1 MCVIFKYN
9 RMVCFTA
16 KCKILSIVSIS
27 CTCVLI
33 LLFIQ
38 MSLIQHRMLD
48 FFACIKESSMQKNLC
63 KNTLLNC
70 PFFGT
75 KAKQKTLRKAADH

>member
-9 RMVCFTA
+9 RMVCITA

-48 FFACIKESSMQKNLC
+48 FFCMYKREHAKKNQC

>member
-9 RMVCFTA
+9 RMVCITA

-48 FFACIKESSMQKNLC
+48 FFACIKESSMQKKSVQKHVVKLSIFWH
-63 KNTLLNC
+63 KSE
-70 PFFGT
+70 
-75 KAKQKTLRKAADH
+75 AKKL